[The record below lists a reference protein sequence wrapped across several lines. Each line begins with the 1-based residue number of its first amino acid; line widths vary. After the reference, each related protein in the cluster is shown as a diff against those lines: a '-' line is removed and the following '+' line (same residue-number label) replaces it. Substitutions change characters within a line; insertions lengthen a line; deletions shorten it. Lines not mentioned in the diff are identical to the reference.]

1 MSRQSTALLTVGPRS
16 IAPWGDRAWRVSGTA
31 QLVEGSTPYWIVTP
45 TLPAIHSATPAEVEV
60 VVPHPEAV
68 VASVLM
74 FLAAHFG
81 DEDVEA
87 YLVETHNVTLRDDV
101 REIAPYYELAD
112 ETMRFLADHLSRT
125 LRLAVTLLDDFSLVD
140 DEVVA
145 ELRALGFDVDVFVP
159 ALGATG

>member
-1 MSRQSTALLTVGPRS
+1 
-16 IAPWGDRAWRVSGTA
+16 
-31 QLVEGSTPYWIVTP
+31 LVEGSTPYWIVTP
-45 TLPAIHSATPAEVEV
+45 TLPASHSATPAEVEV
-60 VVPHPEAV
+60 VVPHSEAV

-87 YLVETHNVTLRDDV
+87 YLVETHNVTLRDGV

-112 ETMRFLADHLSRT
+112 ETVRFLADHLSRT

-140 DEVVA
+140 DDVVA

>member
-45 TLPAIHSATPAEVEV
+45 TLPASHSATPAEVEV

-87 YLVETHNVTLRDDV
+87 YLVETHNVTLRDGV

-112 ETMRFLADHLSRT
+112 ETVRFLADHLSRT

-140 DEVVA
+140 DEVIA

>member
-1 MSRQSTALLTVGPRS
+1 M
-16 IAPWGDRAWRVSGTA
+16 
-31 QLVEGSTPYWIVTP
+31 
-45 TLPAIHSATPAEVEV
+45 

-81 DEDVEA
+81 DDDVEA
-87 YLVETHNVTLRDDV
+87 YLVETHNVSVRDGV

-112 ETMRFLADHLSRT
+112 DTVRFLADHLSRT
-125 LRLAVTLLDDFSLVD
+125 IRLGVTVLDEFSLVD
-140 DEVVA
+140 SEVVA
-145 ELRALGFDVDVFVP
+145 ELRGLGFDVDEFAP